1 MAKAI
6 EGTNVLKQMRE
17 DSVNDFLS
25 RAEGLLREEGV
36 SKEIKEVI
44 RNIVSKLRK
53 GEEQ

>member
-25 RAEGLLREEGV
+25 RAEGLLREV
-36 SKEIKEVI
+36 
-44 RNIVSKLRK
+44 
-53 GEEQ
+53 EQSTNKA